1 MKMKFVSKLLS
12 LLMYLLVNVVSDVD
26 TYTAFV
32 IEGDSVTLNYG
43 MTIIEKDWVTWR
55 IHNLMA
61 GRNGYFR
68 DICTD
73 VHCKYRN
80 NGLRDRLNENQNGSL
95 STSSATITDSGDFR
109 IFIRR
114 RNKEDSSVVDCGVP
128 AVEQDEMKRK
138 SVIEGKSVTSDTCV
152 KNPQNNSITW
162 YFNDILLAEI
172 TGDQSKIGA
181 DVQCDAAGR
190 NRLKLDNQT
199 GSLTSTNTRITDSG
213 HYKLDIRSSRFSCF
227 RSFSVSATNGEPV
240 SVSVMEGDP
249 IILKSGIKTHLQEN
263 IRWIFNDTL
272 IAEITGDQRKNCTDV
287 QCDDADEQF
296 RDRLKVNHQTGSLTI
311 MNITNTDIGCYKL
324 QIIRERIHEKHF
336 SVSVNDVA
344 SNELDEIK
352 KMSVKEGEFVTS
364 DCDVAKK
371 KNNLIRWYFNDTIIA
386 KIKGDV
392 QKICTDKTCKERFR
406 DRLKVNHQTG
416 SLTVTDTKTT
426 DSGVYKLQI
435 ISSGVSIKRSFSVNV
450 AGWVLVSKKEGDSVI
465 INTGVKTN
473 QKIQWY
479 FIDTLIAEITG
490 DLRKICTIVCCQ
502 ERFRDRLNVDE
513 FGSLTI
519 MNLITKDAGVYKLKI
534 NGSLVKIFS
543 VSIAS
548 FSVGSNK
555 ISVKEGVDS
564 VTLHTD
570 VETNQQINIRWRFN
584 DSLIAGISGDL
595 ETICLDVQCNTS
607 TKKFRGRLKLD
618 NQTGSLTIAN
628 VDTTDSG
635 IFKLQITNNN
645 SSSIQRN
652 VSITVTGVS
661 ADEQEKMKR
670 KSVKE
675 GESVTL
681 DTIVII
687 SKLNNVLWL
696 FNETCIA
703 EINGV
708 QRKIGKKDQEDFRMA
723 VDHQT
728 GSLTIKNT
736 KITDSGVY
744 KLQITSNSTIRI
756 TSVKSYSV
764 TVTAD
769 LTGIYTAVYGVLLPI
784 VTSAGLIYSCKC
796 YSRRRYIKKRRRH
809 QANGDEDSFL
819 DQTDAALANTSYEMS
834 ETLT

>member
-1 MKMKFVSKLLS
+1 MKMKFVSK

-73 VHCKYRN
+73 VHSKYRN
-80 NGLRDRLNENQNGSL
+80 NGLRDRLNVNQNGSL

-138 SVIEGKSVTSDTCV
+138 SVMEGKSVTSGTCV
-152 KNPQNNSITW
+152 KKTPNNSITW

-172 TGDQSKIGA
+172 TGDRSKIGA

-190 NRLKLDNQT
+190 NRLQLDNQT

-213 HYKLDIRSSRFSCF
+213 QYKLEIRSSRFSF
-227 RSFSVSATNGEPV
+227 IRSFSVSATNGEPV
-240 SVSVMEGDP
+240 SVSVMEGDS

-272 IAEITGDQRKNCTDV
+272 IAEITGDQSKICTDV
-287 QCDDADEQF
+287 QCDDADERF
-296 RDRLKVNHQTGSLTI
+296 RERLKVNHQTGSLTI

-324 QIIRERIHEKHF
+324 QIIRERIHEKPF
-336 SVSVNDVA
+336 SVPVNDVT
-344 SNELDEIK
+344 SKKVDEIK

-364 DCDVAKK
+364 GCDVAKK
-371 KNNLIRWYFNDTIIA
+371 TNNLIRWYFNDTLIA

-392 QKICTDKTCKERFR
+392 QKICTDKQCKEKFR
-406 DRLKVNHQTG
+406 DRLKVNNQTG
-416 SLTVTDTKTT
+416 SLTITNTKTT
-426 DSGVYKLQI
+426 DSGLYKLQI
-435 ISSGVSIKRSFSVNV
+435 ISSRISIKRSFSVNV

-473 QKIQWY
+473 QKEKIQWY

-490 DLRKICTIVCCQ
+490 DLRKICTNVCCQ

-519 MNLITKDAGVYKLKI
+519 MNIITKDAGVYKLKI

-548 FSVGSNK
+548 FSVGSDEV
-555 ISVKEGVDS
+555 SVKEGVDS

-570 VETNQQINIRWRFN
+570 VERNQQKDIIWRFN
-584 DSLIAGISGDL
+584 DSLIAEISGDL
-595 ETICLDVQCNTS
+595 SYICSDIQCNTN
-607 TKKFRGRLKLD
+607 TERFRGRLKLD
-618 NQTGSLTIAN
+618 NQTGSLTITN
-628 VDTTDSG
+628 INTTDSG
-635 IFKLQITNNN
+635 IFKLQIINNN
-645 SSSIQRN
+645 SRSIQRN

-687 SKLNNVLWL
+687 SKPNNLLWL

-703 EINGV
+703 EINGA
-708 QRKIGKKDQEDFRMA
+708 QSKIGTKDQEDLRLA
-723 VDHQT
+723 VDRQT

-744 KLQITSNSTIRI
+744 KLQITSNSVIRI

-796 YSRRRYIKKRRRH
+796 YSRRRYIKTQRRH